1 LRNVDALIH
10 VVRCFDDPDLP
21 HINDV
26 VDPAGDAEEVETE
39 LAIADLEVAENA
51 LRNAERKARTGDKE
65 AKLRAALMQRCVDA
79 LSAGTPVS
87 RVTFSEE
94 EHRAI
99 RSFAMLTARPVLYVA
114 NIGEGDIGADN
125 AYVTALR
132 AYAAQRGSEVVAVCA
147 KLEAELAEL
156 EEAERGEMLQGL
168 GLAEPALNVLA
179 RAAYH
184 VLGLQSFF
192 TAGDKENRAWTIP
205 IGAKAPEAAG
215 AIHSDLQRGFIRV
228 EVFSVDDLAQ
238 HKSEAAIKAAGK
250 LRVEGKDYAMRDG
263 DVCHFLFNV

>member
-1 LRNVDALIH
+1 
-10 VVRCFDDPDLP
+10 
-21 HINDV
+21 
-26 VDPAGDAEEVETE
+26 
-39 LAIADLEVAENA
+39 
-51 LRNAERKARTGDKE
+51 
-65 AKLRAALMQRCVDA
+65 
-79 LSAGTPVS
+79 
-87 RVTFSEE
+87 
-94 EHRAI
+94 
-99 RSFAMLTARPVLYVA
+99 MLTAKPVLYVA